1 MTLTERFNAF
11 FSRRPTPNAALSAPV
26 TDSFVPAYLPVDA
39 HDQPEPLIA
48 GNLYS
53 PLEALPAWLSDE
65 ESLRDEG
72 VLFGLSDAQP
82 DEKIAQIR
90 FCFDQLTAPL
100 EQIRAQQT
108 EKISELNK
116 HISHQETRM
125 GVLTSYIDTLRNRQP
140 AEDNLIR
147 TIVSLV
153 VSLAMCTGTF
163 FLIDETLRPTF
174 PNRWIAVGVFLAGM
188 FNLFG
193 RTSFFYE
200 EGSRLTGR
208 RLLEETGLPLAA
220 SVFVLA
226 QALPTQPVWQ
236 AIALF
241 VFVFFLFL
249 LAGKLLLGTLTVLR
263 QDLAAI
269 QANRQLLVDKQQ
281 QLPVYERQLAQLSQ
295 EIQVIRTQKSPMT
308 TTLHR
313 VETNLARL
321 NARRDQL
328 VNLFLSEFELARSLR
343 DRLTEQQRREV
354 LRSYNAV

>member
-1 MTLTERFNAF
+1 MTLTERFNSF
-11 FSRRPTPNAALSAPV
+11 FYRHPTPNAAPPALV
-26 TDSFVPAYLPVDA
+26 TDSFVPAYIPVDT
-39 HDQPEPLIA
+39 DEQPDLLTA

-53 PLEALPAWLSDE
+53 PLDSLPAWLSDE

-72 VLFGLSDAQP
+72 VLFGLSDARP

-100 EQIRAQQT
+100 NQTREQQA
-108 EKISELNK
+108 EKIAELNEQLG
-116 HISHQETRM
+116 HQEARVNT
-125 GVLTSYIDTLRNRQP
+125 LINHIDALQNRQP
-140 AEDNLIR
+140 ARDNLIR
-147 TIVSLV
+147 TIVSLFL
-153 VSLAMCTGTF
+153 SLAMCTGTF
-163 FLIDETLRPTF
+163 FLIDETLRPTY

-193 RTSFFYE
+193 RMSFFYE
-200 EGSRLTGR
+200 EGSRLTGW
-208 RLLEETGLPLAA
+208 RLLEEVGLPLAA

-226 QALPTQPVWQ
+226 QALQTQPVWQ

-241 VFVFFLFL
+241 AFVFFLFL

-263 QDLAAI
+263 QDLAVI
-269 QANRQLLVDKQQ
+269 EANRQLRIDKQQ
-281 QLPVYERQLAQLSQ
+281 QIPAWEVQLTQARQEAN
-295 EIQVIRTQKSPMT
+295 
-308 TTLHR
+308 TLRAHKWPLVTALNR
-313 VETNLARL
+313 VEADLTRL

-354 LRSYNAV
+354 LRSYNVV